1 MADTYR
7 GVPYPANWANMDY
20 YRQRAWKM
28 GVLSA
33 VGHLGLEEAQ
43 RLAAELELTNGTQVS
58 VDSEESAAARLN
70 IYDTLRRMNF
80 SRLIDFTGEGK
91 MANRTAMRIAD
102 VVTANLIGAGWGD
115 LSGAKIAVTQAR
127 MESQDAIRECN
138 EALRR
143 ATGGE
148 S

>member
-1 MADTYR
+1 MTDTYR
-7 GVPYPANWANMDY
+7 GVPYPTSWANMDY

-43 RLAAELELTNGTQVS
+43 RLAAELELTNGTHVT
-58 VDSEESAAARLN
+58 VNAEERAAAKLN
-70 IYDTLRRMNF
+70 VYETLRRM
-80 SRLIDFTGEGK
+80 RIGALDLGADGK
-91 MANRTAMRIAD
+91 LSQRATMRIAD
-102 VVTANLIGAGWGD
+102 AVAAFLISAGWGD
-115 LSGAKIAVTQAR
+115 LSGAKIAVTQSQ

-148 S
+148 